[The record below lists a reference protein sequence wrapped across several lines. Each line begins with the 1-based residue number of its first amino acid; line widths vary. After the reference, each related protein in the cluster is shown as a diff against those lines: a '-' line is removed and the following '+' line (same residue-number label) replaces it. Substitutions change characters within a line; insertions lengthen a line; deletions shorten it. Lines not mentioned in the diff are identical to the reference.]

1 MEQEHLKKVAE
12 YDAMQCYGC
21 SDSPM
26 ILAFKAYEVMK
37 KAVEEKENPYKA
49 LNDFLGT
56 DVSEVTLKN
65 LYKIMWKK

>member
-1 MEQEHLKKVAE
+1 MDNKRLMKIAE
-12 YDAMQCYGC
+12 YVAMQCMGC

-37 KAVEEKENPYKA
+37 KAEDNNENPFKA

-65 LYKIMWKK
+65 L

>member
-1 MEQEHLKKVAE
+1 MIMDNKRLMKVAE
-12 YDAMQCYGC
+12 YVAMQCMGC

-26 ILAFKAYEVMK
+26 IHAFKAYEVMK
-37 KAVEEKENPYKA
+37 KAEDNNENPYKA

-65 LYKIMWKK
+65 L

>member
-1 MEQEHLKKVAE
+1 MDNKRLMKVAE
-12 YDAMQCYGC
+12 YVAMQCLGC

-37 KAVEEKENPYKA
+37 KAEDNNENPYKA

-65 LYKIMWKK
+65 L